1 MQIKKIYNTNE
12 INTIQM
18 KLIQYKWNI
27 YNANEIY
34 TIQISNIQYNEIN
47 TMKMK
52 NYGIQIEIKQC
63 K

>member
-18 KLIQYKWNI
+18 KLIQYKLNI

-34 TIQISNIQYNEIN
+34 TIQISNIQY
-47 TMKMK
+47 K
-52 NYGIQIEIKQC
+52 
-63 K
+63 

>member
-1 MQIKKIYNTNE
+1 MKPFITNQNKWSRRYNANKKKIYNTNE

-34 TIQISNIQYNEIN
+34 TIQISNIQYKWN
-47 TMKMK
+47 
-52 NYGIQIEIKQC
+52 
-63 K
+63 

>member
-1 MQIKKIYNTNE
+1 MITKIQCKLKKY
-12 INTIQM
+12 TIQM
-18 KLIQYKWNI
+18 KLIQYKWNW
-27 YNANEIY
+27 YNTNEIY

>member
-1 MQIKKIYNTNE
+1 MKPFITNQNKWSRRYNANKKIYNTNE

-34 TIQISNIQYNEIN
+34 TIQISNIQYKWN
-47 TMKMK
+47 
-52 NYGIQIEIKQC
+52 
-63 K
+63 

>member
-1 MQIKKIYNTNE
+1 MITKIQCKLKKIYNTNE

-34 TIQISNIQYNEIN
+34 TIQISNIQYKWN
-47 TMKMK
+47 
-52 NYGIQIEIKQC
+52 
-63 K
+63 